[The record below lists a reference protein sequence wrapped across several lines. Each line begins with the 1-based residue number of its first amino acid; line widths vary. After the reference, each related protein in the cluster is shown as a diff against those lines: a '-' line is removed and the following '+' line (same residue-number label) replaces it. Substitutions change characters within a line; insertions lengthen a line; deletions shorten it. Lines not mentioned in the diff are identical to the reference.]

1 MRVSAPEPVG
11 PFGVLLEIATDTGW
25 TQQDERPEQA
35 LCSPGVWCA
44 VCVRVCVGSLQQAL
58 CGGSRPG
65 PVPSEGAG

>member
-35 LCSPGVWCA
+35 LCSPGVWRA
-44 VCVRVCVGSLQQAL
+44 VCVRVCVRVPPAGSVWWLQA
-58 CGGSRPG
+58 GSCPL
-65 PVPSEGAG
+65 